1 MSWLSKALK
10 NDTVKIGLTLFGTA
24 MAGKYVFGDY
34 AVDNPYRVEAFGDAP
49 KYSYTGTDIGSRA
62 LNALGVKPFQETAV
76 GSFLSPGIDF
86 LKGLDLGSGVTSLS
100 ELMQAKNKMPTANRV
115 QATAIRSDTNFQA
128 GQTRG
133 FPVGN
138 NGRALNAMQ
147 SAQMQMYLAKKA
159 RAMGLPSIQTA
170 SANITLSGSGALPTT
185 TAGQRAARKR
195 VVGS

>member
-34 AVDNPYRVEAFGDAP
+34 RPGMYDTATSTYIPGE
-49 KYSYTGTDIGSRA
+49 YTGTDIGSRA
-62 LNALGVKPFQETAV
+62 LNALGVKPFQDTAV

-86 LKGLDLGSGVTSLS
+86 LKGLDLGSGVTTLS
-100 ELMQAKNKMPTANRV
+100 ELMQSKSQMPTASRV
-115 QATAIRSDTNFQA
+115 QATAVRSDTNFQA

-138 NGRALNAMQ
+138 NGRALDAMQ

-170 SANITLSGSGALPTT
+170 SANITLGGSGSLPAT

-195 VVGS
+195 IVGS

>member
-34 AVDNPYRVEAFGDAP
+34 TQGAYDTATG
-49 KYSYTGTDIGSRA
+49 KYIPAQYTGTDISSRA
-62 LNALGVKPFQETAV
+62 LRGLGVKPFQETAV

-86 LKGLDLGSGVTSLS
+86 LKGLDLGSGVTTLS
-100 ELMQAKNKMPTANRV
+100 ELMQSKSQMPTASRV

-170 SANITLSGSGALPTT
+170 SANITLSGSGALPAT

-195 VVGS
+195 IVGS

>member
-10 NDTVKIGLTLFGTA
+10 IDTVKIGLTLFGA
-24 MAGKYVFGDY
+24 GLAGKYVFGDY
-34 AVDNPYRVEAFGDAP
+34 RPGMYDTATSTYIPGE
-49 KYSYTGTDIGSRA
+49 YTGTDIGSRA
-62 LNALGVKPFQETAV
+62 LNALGVKPFQDTAV

-86 LKGLDLGSGVTSLS
+86 LKGLDLGSGVTTLS
-100 ELMQAKNKMPTANRV
+100 ELMQSKNQMPSASRV
-115 QATAIRSDTNFQA
+115 QATGVRSDTNFQS

-138 NGRALNAMQ
+138 NGRTLTAMQ

-195 VVGS
+195 IVGS

>member
-34 AVDNPYRVEAFGDAP
+34 DMYRAVDP
-49 KYSYTGTDIGSRA
+49 KTGLDTAKYAYTGTDISSRA

-86 LKGLDLGSGVTSLS
+86 LKGLDLGSGVTTLS
-100 ELMQAKNKMPTANRV
+100 ELMQAKSQMPTANRV
-115 QATAIRSDTNFQA
+115 QATAVRSDTNFQA
-128 GQTRG
+128 GQIRG

-195 VVGS
+195 IVGS

>member
-34 AVDNPYRVEAFGDAP
+34 RPGMYDTATSTYIPGE
-49 KYSYTGTDIGSRA
+49 YTGTDISSRA
-62 LNALGVKPFQETAV
+62 LNALGVKPFQDTAV

-86 LKGLDLGSGVTSLS
+86 LKGLDLGKGVTTLS
-100 ELMQAKNKMPTANRV
+100 ELMQAKSQMPTASRV

-138 NGRALNAMQ
+138 NGRALDAMQ

-170 SANITLSGSGALPTT
+170 SANITLSGSGALPAT

-195 VVGS
+195 IVGS